1 LDVATLTRNM
11 FNDSLLYIGREIM
24 RRLQIILT
32 LLLISFSLS
41 SQQPIHRA
49 WTGNMD
55 TLTGYPTGAQTF
67 YIGVRYYAPNLG
79 ADTMKFTS
87 VQPATLDQVSITF
100 QTLAVTDTV
109 YLDWGDGSAVV
120 KISSITDQIVTS
132 NYATNNTTYNIK
144 LYGDL
149 SKVKKFYVYES
160 TVASLNI
167 NDISDYMTN
176 LEYLY
181 LRLITATG
189 NKALPTNITYLYL
202 NGANINW
209 TYSGALPNGITYL
222 YLNGDNI
229 NWTYVGA
236 LPTDITYLVLN
247 GANINWTYVGALPT
261 GINGYLYLSGAN
273 INWTYTGALPAGI
286 TYLYLN
292 GANINWTYTG
302 ALPAGITYLYLNGDN
317 INWTYT
323 GALPAGI
330 TYLRLSGANIN
341 WTGLDIG
348 NNGNITNISLI
359 NYRIE
364 KMSSEDMVT
373 LLTQMKNRT
382 GTLPE
387 TVTINDYADYALPP
401 QAVNDAIAALKTAKS
416 ITTVTLGQ

>member
-49 WTGNMD
+49 WTGRED
-55 TLTGYPTGAQTF
+55 TIYVDDISAIPGTIIIDP
-67 YIGVRYYAPNLG
+67 GVRYYAPNLG
-79 ADTMKFTS
+79 VDTMKFTS

-100 QTLAVTDTV
+100 RTLAVTDTV

-149 SKVKKFYVYES
+149 SKVKKFYVSEL

-167 NDISDYMTN
+167 NNISDYMVN
-176 LEYLY
+176 LDYLY
-181 LRLITATG
+181 LRDVTATG
-189 NKALPTNITYLYL
+189 NKELPTN
-202 NGANINW
+202 
-209 TYSGALPNGITYL
+209 
-222 YLNGDNI
+222 
-229 NWTYVGA
+229 
-236 LPTDITYLVLN
+236 
-247 GANINWTYVGALPT
+247 
-261 GINGYLYLSGAN
+261 
-273 INWTYTGALPAGI
+273 I

-302 ALPAGITYLYLNGDN
+302 ALPASITYLFLSGDN

-323 GALPAGI
+323 GALPTGINNYLHLNGANINWTYTGALPTGTTNLRLSGDNINWTYTGALPTGI
-330 TYLRLSGANIN
+330 TYLFLSGANINWTYTGALPTGITYLFLNGANIN

-348 NNGNITNISLI
+348 NNGNLTTLSLS

-364 KMSSEDMVT
+364 KMSSADMVT

-382 GTLPE
+382 GTLPAS
-387 TVTINDYADYALPP
+387 VIINDYADYVAPP
-401 QAVNDAIAALKTAKS
+401 QAVNDAVEALKTAKS
-416 ITTVTLGQ
+416 ITTVTLGK

>member
-1 LDVATLTRNM
+1 
-11 FNDSLLYIGREIM
+11 M

-49 WTGNMD
+49 WTGRED
-55 TLTGYPTGAQTF
+55 TIYVDDISAIPGTIIIDP
-67 YIGVRYYAPNLG
+67 GVRYYTPDNS

-100 QTLAVTDTV
+100 QTLAATDTV
-109 YLDWGDGSAVV
+109 YLDWGDGSAIV

-149 SKVKKFYVYES
+149 SKVKKLYVYEL
-160 TVASLNI
+160 TVKSLNI
-167 NDISDYMTN
+167 NDISDYMVN

-181 LRLITATG
+181 LRDVTATG
-189 NKALPTNITYLYL
+189 NKALPT
-202 NGANINW
+202 
-209 TYSGALPNGITYL
+209 
-222 YLNGDNI
+222 
-229 NWTYVGA
+229 
-236 LPTDITYLVLN
+236 DITYLF
-247 GANINWTYVGALPT
+247 
-261 GINGYLYLSGAN
+261 LSGAN
-273 INWTYTGALPAGI
+273 INWTYEGALPADI

-302 ALPAGITYLYLNGDN
+302 ALPADITSLYLNGANINWTYEGALPADITYLYLNGAN

-323 GALPAGI
+323 GALPTGI
-330 TYLRLSGANIN
+330 TNLSLSGANINWTYSGALPTNITYLFLNGAKIN

-348 NNGNITNISLI
+348 NNGNITVLSLI
-359 NYRIE
+359 DYRVE
-364 KMSSEDMVT
+364 KMSSADMVT

-382 GTLPE
+382 GTLPA

-401 QAVNDAIAALKTAKS
+401 QAVTDAVAALKTAKS